1 MYHFATM
8 LKGRMIFPY
17 VSRKEFDIILLDINL
32 KNSSEK
38 NGFEILADIL
48 SINPDSKVVILSSYD
63 MPIYKRWHL
72 TKELRIL

>member
-1 MYHFATM
+1 
-8 LKGRMIFPY
+8 MIFF
-17 VSRKEFDIILLDINL
+17 RTFREKEFDIILLDINL